1 MLFKELKDRKTKN
14 PQFQFKVRI
23 SFTEIYKETVYDL
36 LHQQREG
43 QVSLESYP
51 TVQVMEGE
59 DGIILRNLSVY
70 EITTKEDAL
79 KLFFL
84 GNKNRITTATTMNN
98 VSSRSHAIF
107 TIAVDT
113 EGRKGDRTVFTS
125 GKINLVDLAGS
136 ERMYKMAN
144 TKEAI
149 TEAKSINL
157 SLHYL
162 EQVIVCLREQA
173 NQMIRAAAAA
183 AAAAAVATAA
193 ASSAANNNNNAAAGA
208 AGGLATTAST
218 TSLSSHLG
226 TDDPAGHNGS
236 IKDIPRDP
244 ASARQSGASTVSATS
259 LSVHS
264 LNEAHPPPTNA
275 NTAATATTTAAS
287 NNSNKATSLARIP
300 TANASRKDAK
310 DHHKLSKD
318 AGVDKDNAGIATT
331 TNSSSNNN
339 SNNVKDEPPSSSS
352 SKSYFIPY
360 RNSVLTSMLRDS
372 LGGNCRSSFL
382 LTISPCKLHFEET
395 VATCRFGQRC
405 GEVKVKV
412 QANTEISLFD
422 QLKDLQHKIKVQ
434 ERRYLTLDE
443 QRKQIERLL
452 TAEQELRAI
461 QTSIRALTPHEK
473 IHCKTCVQ
481 ELLAQAKDSLAIATQ
496 HVETN
501 PDLFGHPPHGDPS
514 ALAHHHS
521 QHPHLHHEPV
531 FDHIEDAY
539 DPPSSSLSTALVD
552 ANGDGIAEGTILP
565 PLYADPAHN
574 PPDPQQQHQRKQA
587 LIKDMANDLVEKTQD
602 ELYSQLETMDKA
614 VLVELA
620 TALGGLVQSL
630 FIDREMI
637 KQEMLLQE
645 MARQQALQDHYLREQ
660 LENQRRMVFRRAPI
674 DELLRTLDTLPDTV
688 IQALV
693 YGTMFLKHSSSKGFL
708 SAVQTK
714 TVPRYVSVSP
724 DLRYLLW
731 RTIESHHS
739 GGNGGIGSGG
749 TTAGAHHVGGGLGG
763 GGHGGGAGGN
773 KLSSMLSAAS
783 NNTNTNAANN
793 NNKDVNRR
801 SLRAAFGL
809 LERTNS
815 TTAATSGAGAGGGGG
830 GGGGNAA
837 GNNHSSNTLLLP
849 PPNPNN
855 YVDETTT
862 ASGAEDVVSIPLTAF
877 DSVEYHPVTRTIE
890 LRPKPGQTKPML
902 LEFLGQNHT
911 VGCMAELFHQPQ
923 YQMTAPASS
932 AGPTAASFTFLDFVL
947 SAEEWVKA
955 LRYLI
960 ARSSASAPV
969 SATASPQQHQQQMV
983 YYGA

>member
-1 MLFKELKDRKTKN
+1 
-14 PQFQFKVRI
+14 
-23 SFTEIYKETVYDL
+23 
-36 LHQQREG
+36 
-43 QVSLESYP
+43 
-51 TVQVMEGE
+51 
-59 DGIILRNLSVY
+59 
-70 EITTKEDAL
+70 
-79 KLFFL
+79 
-84 GNKNRITTATTMNN
+84 
-98 VSSRSHAIF
+98 
-107 TIAVDT
+107 
-113 EGRKGDRTVFTS
+113 
-125 GKINLVDLAGS
+125 
-136 ERMYKMAN
+136 
-144 TKEAI
+144 
-149 TEAKSINL
+149 
-157 SLHYL
+157 
-162 EQVIVCLREQA
+162 
-173 NQMIRAAAAA
+173 
-183 AAAAAVATAA
+183 
-193 ASSAANNNNNAAAGA
+193 
-208 AGGLATTAST
+208 
-218 TSLSSHLG
+218 
-226 TDDPAGHNGS
+226 
-236 IKDIPRDP
+236 
-244 ASARQSGASTVSATS
+244 
-259 LSVHS
+259 
-264 LNEAHPPPTNA
+264 
-275 NTAATATTTAAS
+275 
-287 NNSNKATSLARIP
+287 
-300 TANASRKDAK
+300 
-310 DHHKLSKD
+310 
-318 AGVDKDNAGIATT
+318 
-331 TNSSSNNN
+331 
-339 SNNVKDEPPSSSS
+339 
-352 SKSYFIPY
+352 
-360 RNSVLTSMLRDS
+360 MLRDS

-452 TAEQELRAI
+452 AAEQELRAI
-461 QTSIRALTPHEK
+461 QTSIRALTPQEK

-501 PDLFGHPPHGDPS
+501 PELFDHPPHGAPS
-514 ALAHHHS
+514 SVSHHP
-521 QHPHLHHEPV
+521 QHHEPV

-539 DPPSSSLSTALVD
+539 DPPSSSTALVD

-645 MARQQALQDHYLREQ
+645 MARQQAIQDHYLREQ

-714 TVPRYVSVSP
+714 TVPRYVSISP

-739 GGNGGIGSGG
+739 GSNGGIGSGG
-749 TTAGAHHVGGGLGG
+749 TTAGPHHTGGGGLGG
-763 GGHGGGAGGN
+763 GHGGTGGN

-783 NNTNTNAANN
+783 NNTNTNAG

-801 SLRAAFGL
+801 SLRAALGL

-815 TTAATSGAGAGGGGG
+815 TTAATG

-837 GNNHSSNTLLLP
+837 GNNHSNNTLLLP
-849 PPNPNN
+849 PPNPNS

-877 DSVEYHPVTRTIE
+877 DGVEYHPVTRTIE

-923 YQMTAPASS
+923 YQMTSPASS

-960 ARSSASAPV
+960 ARSASAPV
-969 SATASPQQHQQQMV
+969 SATASPQPQQQQMV